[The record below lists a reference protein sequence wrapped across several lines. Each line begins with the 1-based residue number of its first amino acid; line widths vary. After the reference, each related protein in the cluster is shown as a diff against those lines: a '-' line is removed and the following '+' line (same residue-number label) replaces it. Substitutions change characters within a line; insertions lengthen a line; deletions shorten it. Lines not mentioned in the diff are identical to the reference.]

1 MSKMEVIPFEKPIA
15 DLESRIDEL
24 KRIASSQL
32 TNMDGEIGD
41 LEKRAQD
48 LRKEM
53 FSHLTA
59 YESTQISRHP
69 RRPNSLE
76 LIAHMTTGFI
86 ELHGDRNFLD
96 DKSIVGGLACIDQHS
111 VVVIGHQKGRGTKDN
126 IFRNFG
132 MPRPEGYRKA
142 LRLMNLAERFKL
154 PIVTFVDT
162 PGAYPGIDAEER
174 GQSEAIAKNILVMTR
189 LKVPIVTVVVGEGGS
204 GGALAIAVANR
215 VYMME
220 HGVYSVISPEGCASI
235 LMKDASQAAR
245 AAEMLKI
252 TASSALSLGIIDG
265 IISEPE
271 GGAHRDLLLTADR
284 VKTQILTALNELKD
298 KSPQEVRDER
308 FQKYIKMGAVTEVQ
322 H

>member
-15 DLESRIDEL
+15 DLEARIDEL

-32 TNMDGEIGD
+32 TNMDTDIAD
-41 LEKRAQD
+41 LETRAQA
-48 LRKEM
+48 LRRQM
-53 FSHLTA
+53 FSRLTA

-69 RRPNSLE
+69 RRPNTLE
-76 LIAHMTTGFI
+76 LIAHMMTGFI

-96 DKSIVGGLACIDQHS
+96 DKSVVGGLARLDDYP

-142 LRLMNLAERFKL
+142 LRLMSMAERFGL

-162 PGAYPGIDAEER
+162 PGAFPGVDAEER
-174 GQSEAIAKNILVMTR
+174 GQSEAIAKNIMVMTR
-189 LKVPIVTVVVGEGGS
+189 LRVPIVTVVVGEGGS

-215 VYMME
+215 VFMME

-235 LMKDASQAAR
+235 LMKDSAQAAR

-252 TASSALSLGIIDG
+252 TASSALKMGIIDG
-265 IISEPE
+265 IIQEPE
-271 GGAHRDLLLTADR
+271 GGAHRDLALSADR
-284 VKTQILTALNELKD
+284 IKSYILKSLAELVK
-298 KSPQEVRDER
+298 KSPEQLRDER
-308 FQKYIKMGAVTEVQ
+308 FEKYIKMGAVQEVS